1 VTKRVEPTDI
11 IDTDPYDP
19 EVVEQY
25 EQAIAQQVGEAPNGA
40 QHMIERRKRA
50 YHNVFTA
57 GERDKADLEIVL
69 ADLMWFCKV
78 WIPTYDIR
86 DGVHAE
92 ELSKRKEGRREV
104 FQRIKH
110 FSCLDGDALMM
121 LYTDMTT
128 K

>member
-1 VTKRVEPTDI
+1 MTNKEPSDI

-19 EVVEQY
+19 DVVEQY
-25 EQAIAQQVGEAPNGA
+25 ERSLSAQVQDAPNTA
-40 QHMIERRKRA
+40 RQMIERRKRA
-50 YHNVFTA
+50 YYNVFNA
-57 GERDKADLEIVL
+57 GERDKADVDIVL

-86 DGVHAE
+86 DGEHAE
-92 ELSKRKEGRREV
+92 ALSKRKEGRREV

-121 LYTDMTT
+121 LYTDATT